1 MKNLFLVL
9 FIISLLVSC
18 SEKKET
24 TKKDEVVTGETLF
37 KQTCAKCHELPNPAS
52 LTKDKIEHELQVH
65 KDKERLTSLSAEN
78 FQKLHD
84 YLINQATK

>member
-1 MKNLFLVL
+1 MKNLFLSLIV
-9 FIISLLVSC
+9 ISLLFSC
-18 SEKKET
+18 SEKKES

-37 KQTCAKCHELPNPAS
+37 KQTCAKCHELPNPAN

-84 YLINQATK
+84 YLVNQVSK